1 MNICITII
9 AGTPPTVHDTSSA
22 IFTNVREVED
32 KGLETP
38 IYVVGEERKVLT
50 FIIAE
55 AHFSSIPSSWSK
67 GLLTTTWSTIDIV
80 FNKWVSDDIT
90 FNREFCSNN
99 STISTESCQ
108 SDCMLTKPHLL
119 SGVVVKEILTTN
131 SPLRIHRSSGV
142 ASDYISILAVGILVN
157 CYR

>member
-1 MNICITII
+1 M
-9 AGTPPTVHDTSSA
+9 TVHDTSSA
-22 IFTNVREVED
+22 ILTHVRELED

-38 IYVVGEERKVLT
+38 IYVVGEVRKVLT
-50 FIIAE
+50 LIVTE
-55 AHFSSIPSSWSK
+55 THGCSIPCTW
-67 GLLTTTWSTIDIV
+67 LEWFLVTTWSTIDIV

-131 SPLRIHRSSGV
+131 SPFRIHRSSGV